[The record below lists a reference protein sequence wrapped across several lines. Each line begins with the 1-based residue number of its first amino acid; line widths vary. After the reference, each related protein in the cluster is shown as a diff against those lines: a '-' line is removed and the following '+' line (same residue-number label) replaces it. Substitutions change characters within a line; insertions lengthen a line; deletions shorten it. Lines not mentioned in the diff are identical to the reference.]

1 MSGWS
6 NPLAPVAND
15 RVRHSSGLY
24 LTADQAVD
32 VPAGLKN
39 ESVIIPSTSSP
50 SWGGYFTCDLKE
62 KPVIVKNL
70 TLQFS
75 PTTLTATGTAV
86 TNYPRYVPAWFF
98 FTRIELVINSQ
109 VVDTIYGNQQFLM
122 TQWKF
127 ADSDRIYM
135 NNAAGNYAAG
145 AQRNTLAVA
154 TSPVFY
160 VNLETFVDQVK
171 YLLLTDA
178 HNIQLRIYVD
188 SLANVAD
195 LSTLTAPSST
205 LSACNLIADITR
217 IPSDL
222 ANQQIAL
229 MNRTPFDSIFHDLR
243 YGQFTVNS
251 GITTTNIVLTPIV
264 GKVAGLIFTIRPTAS
279 LVNASAFSYTAI
291 TSFSILNSASTNI
304 VGGQAITS
312 QMALQYIN
320 SKLCKSSYTT
330 ENSIGSNQTGVVQNN
345 GANIYCWSF
354 SSDLQAALKDGL
366 CLNSYTFTGSEQLQ
380 ITFAS
385 SLAATIQ
392 CDVYAFCESYLE
404 QGVSYVKKVS
414 M

>member
-1 MSGWS
+1 
-6 NPLAPVAND
+6 
-15 RVRHSSGLY
+15 
-24 LTADQAVD
+24 
-32 VPAGLKN
+32 
-39 ESVIIPSTSSP
+39 
-50 SWGGYFTCDLKE
+50 
-62 KPVIVKNL
+62 
-70 TLQFS
+70 
-75 PTTLTATGTAV
+75 
-86 TNYPRYVPAWFF
+86 
-98 FTRIELVINSQ
+98 
-109 VVDTIYGNQQFLM
+109 
-122 TQWKF
+122 
-127 ADSDRIYM
+127 
-135 NNAAGNYAAG
+135 
-145 AQRNTLAVA
+145 
-154 TSPVFY
+154 
-160 VNLETFVDQVK
+160 
-171 YLLLTDA
+171 LLLTDA

-195 LSTLTAPSST
+195 LSTLTTPVST
-205 LSACNLIADITR
+205 LSSCNLIADITR

-264 GKVAGLIFTIRPTAS
+264 GKVAALIFTVRPTAS

-345 GANIYCWSF
+345 GANVYCWSF
-354 SSDLQAALKDGL
+354 SSDLRSALQDGL
-366 CLNSYTFTGSEQLQ
+366 CLNSYPFSGNEQLQ
-380 ITFAS
+380 ITFSS
-385 SLAATIQ
+385 SLSASVQ
-392 CDVYAFCESYLE
+392 VDVYALCESYLE
-404 QGVSYVKKVS
+404 QGIGYVKKVS